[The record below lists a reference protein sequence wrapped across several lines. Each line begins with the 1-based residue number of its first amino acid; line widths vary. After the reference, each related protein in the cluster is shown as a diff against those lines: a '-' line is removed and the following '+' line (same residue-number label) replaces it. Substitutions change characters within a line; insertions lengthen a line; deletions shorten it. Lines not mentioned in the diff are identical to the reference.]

1 MEKLTFDTG
10 IKEYEVNGGVI
21 LRFNPS
27 DSAFVGKLFN
37 AFDSLDKKQEIYR
50 AQIDSMKD
58 KREIFEIAHNQ
69 DIEMRTIIDGVFG
82 PICDSLFGDMNVYAM
97 ADGLPVWCNFLLAI
111 IDEVDTSFAR
121 EQKKTNPRIAK
132 YTAKYHK

>member
-10 IKEYEVNGGVI
+10 IKEYEVNGGEI

-58 KREIFEIAHNQ
+58 KREIFEIAHKQ